1 MKTFNSVMKTNFSL
15 ARKKAT
21 RILTSLIDHYS
32 SMGPSQAEVEQMK
45 NKYDKKINKSSKKLQ
60 QASDL
65 IKGRNYVNKKTNK
78 VIP

>member
-1 MKTFNSVMKTNFSL
+1 M

-21 RILTSLIDHYS
+21 RILTSLIDHYE

>member
-1 MKTFNSVMKTNFSL
+1 
-15 ARKKAT
+15 
-21 RILTSLIDHYS
+21 
-32 SMGPSQAEVEQMK
+32 MGPSQAEVEQMK